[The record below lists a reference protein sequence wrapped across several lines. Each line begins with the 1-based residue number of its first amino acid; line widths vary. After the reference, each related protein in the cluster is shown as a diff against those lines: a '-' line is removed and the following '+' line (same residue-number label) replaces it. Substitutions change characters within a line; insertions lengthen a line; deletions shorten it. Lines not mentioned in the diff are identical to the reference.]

1 MSIEILILILLIVLN
16 AFFAASEIALIS
28 LNDNKIRRMAEA
40 GDKKAILLQKL
51 LSEPS
56 RFLATI
62 QVGITLAGFL
72 ASAFAAGSFAGQ
84 LASFLSNLG
93 VPLSTQWLETISV
106 VIITFVLSYFTLVV
120 GELVPKRIAMQKAE
134 SIAMFVV
141 RPLTL
146 LSKVASPFIKLL
158 TLSTN
163 GMVRIFGVDP
173 QANEE
178 QVTEEEIRMMVDVG
192 EERGVIQDTEK
203 KMINN
208 IFEFDN
214 TIISNIMIHRTNII
228 AIPVGTTLKEVVHF
242 INIEKYTRFPVY
254 ESNIDNI
261 IGTLHVKD
269 ILYFLENG
277 VEKEFNLLNIIR
289 EPYFVPVSRVADDLF
304 SDFQRNKVH
313 LAVVIDEFGGT
324 AGIVTLEDLLEEI
337 VGNIFDEHDDEEF
350 EYMQIDEN
358 TLLVKGTLSLHDVG
372 KFIDAQFPLEDYDTI
387 GGFITGQLG
396 YKSNFLEYLKKT
408 IEFKGY
414 TFTVETAD
422 NKKINKVK
430 ITRNQ
435 LEQGNTE

>member
-1 MSIEILILILLIVLN
+1 MSIEIIILILLIVLN

-28 LNDNKIRRMAEA
+28 LNDNKVKRMAES

-84 LASFLSNLG
+84 LAYFLSDLG
-93 VPLSTQWLETISV
+93 IPLSEQWLETISV
-106 VIITFVLSYFTLVV
+106 VLITFVLSYFTLVV

-134 SIAMFVV
+134 PIAMFVV

-163 GMVRIFGVDP
+163 GMVRLLGVDP
-173 QANEE
+173 HANDE

-228 AIPVGTTLKEVVHF
+228 AIPVETPLKDVVRF

-269 ILYFLENG
+269 ILYYLENG
-277 VEKEFNLLNIIR
+277 VEEEFSLYKMIR
-289 EPYFVPVSRVADDLF
+289 EPFFVPVSRVADKLF
-304 SDFQRNKVH
+304 NDFQVNKVH

-337 VGNIFDEHDDEEF
+337 VGNIFDEHDEEEL
-350 EYMQIDEN
+350 EYIQVDEN
-358 TLLVKGTLSLHDVG
+358 TLMVNGTVSLHDVG
-372 KFIDAQFPLEDYDTI
+372 KLLDAHLPSEDYDTL
-387 GGFITGQLG
+387 GGFIISQLG
-396 YKSNFLEYLKKT
+396 YKPNFAEYMDRT
-408 IEFKGY
+408 IEYKGFS
-414 TFTVETAD
+414 FTVKKAD
-422 NKKINKVK
+422 EKRINKVK
-430 ITRNQ
+430 ITRA
-435 LEQGNTE
+435 